1 MQCVICTCILLD
13 RMITCFFNDH
23 TTSYSYV
30 LNVAAREIL
39 PLVYIIGNCNAEAN
53 VDCIIMTTNWIW
65 FHSKMLECYVIRRWI
80 TNINAKISS
89 AIFGI
94 IAYIFII
101 FVLHIISL
109 NHLVRWGM
117 EKSIQYFFLL
127 NVCCSTAD
135 ISIVFIVSIGKFC
148 INSWSISME

>member
-1 MQCVICTCILLD
+1 
-13 RMITCFFNDH
+13 MITCFFNDR

-39 PLVYIIGNCNAEAN
+39 LFVYIIGNCNAEAN

-65 FHSKMLECYVIRRWI
+65 FHSKTLECYVIRRWI

-89 AIFGI
+89 VIFCI
-94 IAYIFII
+94 KAYIFII

-117 EKSIQYFFLL
+117 VKTIQFFLL
-127 NVCCSTAD
+127 NVCCSTAFID